1 MEVVFTTK
9 EAPGALRNGTIV
21 EKVNSEPGDRHQD
34 GAQGTIM
41 GSVGPVDVPGIPTR
55 YAYFVVWD
63 DMPGV
68 PVGIAGHRIRPVA
81 EVDRQ

>member
-21 EKVNSEPGDRHQD
+21 EKINSEPRDTHRD
-34 GAQGTIM
+34 GARAMIV
-41 GSVGPVDVPGIPTR
+41 GSVGPVDDLRLPAKYG
-55 YAYFVVWD
+55 YFVVWD

-68 PVGIAGHRIRPVA
+68 PVFIAGHRIRPVA